1 MDARLGFGRLQ
12 RPKKQT
18 LPFCQVVAAPDRRS
32 AVFSVN
38 SQILSLIVLFA
49 ITRLVASPA
58 PVALPGLTLVH
69 SLPASG
75 PIVLHVD
82 ATDVERRIFRVS
94 ETVQVTPGPLTL
106 YYPKWIPGHH
116 SPTGPVESLAGLFIK
131 AGGQPVRW
139 KRDPLDMHTFRLD
152 VPAGV
157 RELKISFDY
166 LSSQDGA
173 RTRVVQ
179 SPELAYIQWDKL
191 ILYPQGPAISELA
204 VAAKLTLPTGW
215 AWAGALEEEEG
226 REDATVRFRPVSLD
240 TLIDSP
246 LFAGR
251 HHRTFE
257 LVPGPVP
264 VRINVFADTPEELD
278 ASPEQL
284 APHRRLVDEA
294 LSLFGARH
302 FDRYDFLLSIS
313 DNVGGIGLEHQRSSE
328 NGVKRG
334 YFREWEKN
342 ESRRVLLAHELVHS
356 WNGKFRRPAD
366 LCTPDYNTPM
376 QDSLLWVYEGLT
388 EYWGV
393 VLAAR
398 SGLWSLGMARGYLA
412 YQGAMLDEKRAGRSW
427 RNLQDTTNQPIMSRR
442 VPQPFVSWQRT
453 EDYYREGVFLWLDT
467 DTKIRELTGGTRSL
481 DDFARAFFGQDD
493 GRWTPPSTYTFAD
506 VVSALNGVVAFDWAS
521 FLRERLDG
529 NCAAAPRD
537 GLRRGGW
544 RNCNGEKPAPYQE
557 KRDTLEQNTDF
568 GHSMGLVL
576 DHDAKVTEV
585 VWGSPAFR
593 AGITTACT
601 LIAVKGLAYKPA
613 VLQDAVHGAGKGQ
626 PLELLIRNLDRF
638 RTVSVKD
645 LTGLRY
651 PALEWIDESPDLL
664 STILQ
669 PRVP

>member
-226 REDATVRFRPVSLD
+226 REDATVRFRPV
-240 TLIDSP
+240 
-246 LFAGR
+246 
-251 HHRTFE
+251 
-257 LVPGPVP
+257 
-264 VRINVFADTPEELD
+264 
-278 ASPEQL
+278 
-284 APHRRLVDEA
+284 
-294 LSLFGARH
+294 
-302 FDRYDFLLSIS
+302 
-313 DNVGGIGLEHQRSSE
+313 
-328 NGVKRG
+328 
-334 YFREWEKN
+334 
-342 ESRRVLLAHELVHS
+342 
-356 WNGKFRRPAD
+356 
-366 LCTPDYNTPM
+366 
-376 QDSLLWVYEGLT
+376 
-388 EYWGV
+388 
-393 VLAAR
+393 
-398 SGLWSLGMARGYLA
+398 
-412 YQGAMLDEKRAGRSW
+412 
-427 RNLQDTTNQPIMSRR
+427 
-442 VPQPFVSWQRT
+442 
-453 EDYYREGVFLWLDT
+453 
-467 DTKIRELTGGTRSL
+467 
-481 DDFARAFFGQDD
+481 
-493 GRWTPPSTYTFAD
+493 
-506 VVSALNGVVAFDWAS
+506 
-521 FLRERLDG
+521 
-529 NCAAAPRD
+529 
-537 GLRRGGW
+537 
-544 RNCNGEKPAPYQE
+544 
-557 KRDTLEQNTDF
+557 
-568 GHSMGLVL
+568 
-576 DHDAKVTEV
+576 
-585 VWGSPAFR
+585 
-593 AGITTACT
+593 
-601 LIAVKGLAYKPA
+601 
-613 VLQDAVHGAGKGQ
+613 
-626 PLELLIRNLDRF
+626 
-638 RTVSVKD
+638 
-645 LTGLRY
+645 
-651 PALEWIDESPDLL
+651 
-664 STILQ
+664 
-669 PRVP
+669 

>member
-342 ESRRVLLAHELVHS
+342 ESRRVVLAHELVDS
-356 WNGKFRRPAD
+356 GNGKFRRPAD

-376 QDSLLWVYEGLT
+376 QDSLLCVYEGLT

-398 SGLWSLGMARGYLA
+398 SGLWSLGWRAATWPIRARCWTRNVRVGP
-412 YQGAMLDEKRAGRSW
+412 GAICRTPRTSRS
-427 RNLQDTTNQPIMSRR
+427 
-442 VPQPFVSWQRT
+442 
-453 EDYYREGVFLWLDT
+453 
-467 DTKIRELTGGTRSL
+467 
-481 DDFARAFFGQDD
+481 
-493 GRWTPPSTYTFAD
+493 
-506 VVSALNGVVAFDWAS
+506 
-521 FLRERLDG
+521 
-529 NCAAAPRD
+529 
-537 GLRRGGW
+537 
-544 RNCNGEKPAPYQE
+544 
-557 KRDTLEQNTDF
+557 
-568 GHSMGLVL
+568 
-576 DHDAKVTEV
+576 
-585 VWGSPAFR
+585 
-593 AGITTACT
+593 
-601 LIAVKGLAYKPA
+601 
-613 VLQDAVHGAGKGQ
+613 
-626 PLELLIRNLDRF
+626 
-638 RTVSVKD
+638 
-645 LTGLRY
+645 
-651 PALEWIDESPDLL
+651 
-664 STILQ
+664 
-669 PRVP
+669 